1 MYIFSQKD
9 NIINQNI
16 NFLNFIYYY
25 TSNVVLIIFYN
36 QDSGKFFITKIVPSA
51 CPYIKFFE
59 PSPHQTVAQ
68 KI

>member
-9 NIINQNI
+9 NIINQNM
-16 NFLNFIYYY
+16 NFLNY
-25 TSNVVLIIFYN
+25 TFYI
-36 QDSGKFFITKIVPSA
+36 QDSGKFFIAKIVQVFYNQDSASA